1 MSQERNPTDDTS
13 ANPATGPRR
22 ASDVL
27 EALDLPSR
35 EAAVRNPVGRL
46 SALHLVLGGVAGAVV
61 SVVAMLLLNP
71 RQTPA
76 PPTAPQVP
84 EAHHAGS
91 PQPATDAVQPTE
103 PEPLDSGS
111 AELVAV
117 SRRRAEEDFAAGRY
131 AEALVVYQELARLA
145 ETDGK
150 ADRLRDFFHLRCG
163 QCYRGIG
170 QVDAARAFIEAV
182 VHSRSPAVR
191 AAAAFELARLDRAAG
206 AWLAART
213 RAYQTLADIAAL
225 DEDAREAAQRDC
237 DVLVAHALTRSTV
250 RHETPGALP
259 DAPPAAAF
267 TPFAGVPADGLSDVL
282 DRGVLDVDGPLLE
295 IAADTDTESDGAMR
309 WSARTWRAP
318 ADEILAACATR
329 SGMDLQWIH
338 KDSALRG
345 RPVSVHVS
353 GVTARRLAEVVAGS
367 VGLVARFTGD
377 AIIVHDPTQIDS
389 LQARRTLLSDEAI
402 SAWRRLCLTVDDD
415 ARLAAAHYSLALL
428 LECAERP
435 VEAVNEYQLTA
446 RRFPREAP
454 AARAL
459 LRSALARI
467 ELGDHPGAR
476 SDLNALLD
484 VYPECGESAEAY
496 LALGRASLETGRHA
510 EALRSFRKLY
520 FLDLSAASQA
530 AACLG
535 AARTSAAIGDHAA
548 AVTWIQRFL
557 QCPNTY
563 ADRERY
569 VGAMV
574 LLARSLAALGDSRS
588 AIAACRKVLKADP
601 DNVSA
606 AVDLADLLVTSDL
619 PLAALT
625 VLGGVQEGETTAPQF
640 ARLVLL
646 KGRAYRRMQLP
657 ANGIEVIRRGL
668 AQVTDVAW
676 RTKLAVEMAACHRDL
691 GEDTAAHNLLSEALG
706 ELNDAAVACDLA
718 ELCLRLERTAEAE
731 SLARQVLDSDADQPL
746 LDRAR
751 RTLVRAL
758 IVRGKLD
765 AAVGAV
771 VEPPPVQTARRDPS

>member
-1 MSQERNPTDDTS
+1 MNRERNPIDDAS
-13 ANPATGPRR
+13 AKPAKGPRR

-27 EALDLPSR
+27 EALDLPGR
-35 EAAVRNPVGRL
+35 EVTAKDGVGRL

-61 SVVAMLLLNP
+61 AVVALLLLNP
-71 RQTPA
+71 HSSTLPPA
-76 PPTAPQVP
+76 PAAPTVSHPGA
-84 EAHHAGS
+84 
-91 PQPATDAVQPTE
+91 PQPATDAVRSDRRE
-103 PEPLDSGS
+103 PVDLQS
-111 AELVAV
+111 ADLVAV
-117 SRRRAEEDFAAGRY
+117 SRRRAEEDFAAGRH
-131 AEALVVYQELARLA
+131 AEALVVYQELARLTA
-145 ETDGK
+145 TEGK

-163 QCYRGIG
+163 QCYVGSG
-170 QVDAARAFIEAV
+170 DTDAARAFIEAV
-182 VHSRSPAVR
+182 VHSRSPLVR
-191 AAAAFELARLDRAAG
+191 AAAAFELARLDRVAG

-213 RAYQTLADIAAL
+213 RAYQALADIASL
-225 DEDAREAAQRDC
+225 DENAREAARRDA
-237 DVLVAHALTRSTV
+237 DVLIAHALTRSAV

-259 DAPPAAAF
+259 DVPAPAGF
-267 TPFAGVPADGLSDVL
+267 TPFAGVPTDELSAVL

-295 IAADTDTESDGAMR
+295 IAADPPAESDGVMR

-318 ADEILAACATR
+318 ADEVLAACATR

-338 KDSALRG
+338 KDSALRD

-377 AIIVHDPTQIDS
+377 AIVVHDPTQIDS
-389 LQARRTLLSDEAI
+389 LQARRTLLGDEAI

-428 LECAERP
+428 LECAGRP

-459 LRSALARI
+459 LRSALTRI

-520 FLDLSAASQA
+520 FLDLSTASQA
-530 AACLG
+530 AACFG
-535 AARTSAAIGDHAA
+535 AARTCAAVGDHAA
-548 AVTWIQRFL
+548 AVTWAQRFL

-588 AIAACRKVLKADP
+588 AIAVCRKVLKTDP
-601 DNVSA
+601 DNASA
-606 AVDLADLLVTSDL
+606 AVDLADLLLTSDL
-619 PLAALT
+619 PLGALT
-625 VLGGVQEGETTAPQF
+625 VLGGVDEGETSEPQF

-657 ANGIEVIRRGL
+657 ASGIEVIRRGL
-668 AQVTDVAW
+668 AQVADVAW

-691 GEDTAAHNLLSEALG
+691 GEDTAAYDLLTEALG
-706 ELNDAAVACDLA
+706 ELHDPAVACDLA
-718 ELCLRLERTAEAE
+718 ELCLRLERPAEAE
-731 SLARQVLDSDADQPL
+731 SLARQVLDSRPDAPL
-746 LDRAR
+746 PDRAR

-765 AAVGAV
+765 AAVGV
-771 VEPPPVQTARRDPS
+771 VADPPPVQTARRDPS